1 MNKGLLTLNLVLLAA
16 VAVLFFLFFSRGG
29 KNSDPVIKNAATDTT
44 RSSADFRIAYFD
56 MDSIE
61 AHFGLFK
68 QMQREVTKKEDSMN
82 TVLNS
87 AKMNLQSR
95 YQKIQEQ
102 RSTMSPEQLDQ
113 AGKELSQMDINIRN
127 MEASM
132 NQSYQSYYMNKQ
144 QEMITLIKKYLL
156 EFNSDGKYSY
166 IIANE
171 PGLVYYKDTACNITS
186 ALVKGL
192 NEYYDKHKKN

>member
-1 MNKGLLTLNLVLLAA
+1 MNKGLLALNLILLAA
-16 VAVLFFLFFSRGG
+16 VVVLFYLFFNRNG
-29 KNSDPVIKNAATDTT
+29 KSSDPISKRIETDTT
-44 RSSADFRIAYFD
+44 TSNADFRIAYFD

-61 AHFGLFK
+61 AHFVLFK
-68 QMQREVTKKEDSMN
+68 QMQKEVSKKEDSMN
-82 TVLNS
+82 AVLNS

-95 YQKIQEQ
+95 YQKVQEQ
-102 RSTMSPEQLDQ
+102 RATMTPEQLDQ

-132 NQSYQSYYMNKQ
+132 SQSFQSYYMNKQ
-144 QEMITLIKKYLL
+144 QEMITLIKKFLL
-156 EFNSDGKYSY
+156 EYNSNGKYSY

-186 ALVKGL
+186 ELVKGL
-192 NEYYDKHKKN
+192 NMYYDKSKKK

>member
-1 MNKGLLTLNLVLLAA
+1 MNKGLLFLNLILLAA
-16 VAVLFFLFFSRGG
+16 VTILFFLFFTRDG
-29 KNSDPVIKNAATDTT
+29 KKSDPLIKNTATDTAH
-44 RSSADFRIAYFD
+44 SSSDLRIAYFD

-61 AHFGLFK
+61 ARFALFK

-82 TVLNS
+82 AVLNS

-102 RSTMSPEQLDQ
+102 KAAMTPDQLDQ
-113 AGKELSQMDINIRN
+113 AGKELSQMDVSIRN

-192 NEYYDKHKKN
+192 NEYYGKLKKN